1 MEVFM
6 RKIFEKRKFHASSIY
21 MFTKIK
27 FLNGV
32 WLFIFEIS
40 CIEKYIK
47 IFREKNSLENVHVKN
62 LFERNVNVI
71 QLSKKRIFV
80 QWNQLRQT
88 LNNVLLNHIVK
99 DSIPQTILVQ
109 IGKNRFNDE
118 CLTLDICL
126 EWTNEGWY
134 EVECEMSENSRWK
147 LVFNVFDAM
156 RFKIDLLV

>member
-47 IFREKNSLENVHVKN
+47 IFREKNSLENVQMREK
-62 LFERNVNVI
+62 FIR
-71 QLSKKRIFV
+71 KK
-80 QWNQLRQT
+80 
-88 LNNVLLNHIVK
+88 
-99 DSIPQTILVQ
+99 
-109 IGKNRFNDE
+109 
-118 CLTLDICL
+118 C
-126 EWTNEGWY
+126 
-134 EVECEMSENSRWK
+134 
-147 LVFNVFDAM
+147 
-156 RFKIDLLV
+156 

>member
-40 CIEKYIK
+40 CISIEKYIK

-71 QLSKKRIFV
+71 QLSKKRMFV
-80 QWNQLRQT
+80 QWNQLR
-88 LNNVLLNHIVK
+88 
-99 DSIPQTILVQ
+99 
-109 IGKNRFNDE
+109 
-118 CLTLDICL
+118 
-126 EWTNEGWY
+126 
-134 EVECEMSENSRWK
+134 
-147 LVFNVFDAM
+147 
-156 RFKIDLLV
+156 